1 MLLQLKD
8 FYKAYPGG
16 NRILDIPRL
25 EIPQGI
31 HWIKGRNGSGKTTFF
46 KSIAGIIP
54 SEGEIL
60 LSQQYEIRRNPVEY
74 RLRVNYSEAEPLFPA
89 FLSGKEIL
97 EFIASAKQASNSEKE
112 QLIESLGLKL
122 FFENP
127 CGTYSSGMLKKLSLA
142 MAFLGKPELIML
154 DEPLITI
161 DQISVQV
168 LTRLISDFRKEKGVS
183 FLISSHQDFDP
194 RELSPDAVFQVEDG
208 KIFPLQAC

>member
-1 MLLQLKD
+1 VLRLKN
-8 FYKAYPGG
+8 FCKSYGG
-16 NRILDIPRL
+16 KSVLDIPSFFF
-25 EIPQGI
+25 PSGI

-60 LSQQYEIRRNPVEY
+60 LSQKYEIRRNPVEY
-74 RLRVNYSEAEPLFPA
+74 RLRVNYSEAEPIFPA
-89 FLSGKEIL
+89 FLSGREIL
-97 EFIASAKQASNSEKE
+97 DFIASAKQASNSEKE
-112 QLIESLGLKL
+112 QLLESLGLNL

-161 DQISVQV
+161 DQVSVQV
-168 LTRLISDFRKEKGVS
+168 LTRLIADFRNEKGVS

-194 RELSPDAVFQVEDG
+194 SELSPDAVFQVEGG
-208 KIFPLQAC
+208 KILPLQA

>member
-1 MLLQLKD
+1 VLRLKN

-16 NRILDIPRL
+16 SKILDIPSL

-46 KSIAGIIP
+46 RSIAGIIP
-54 SEGEIL
+54 SEGEIH

-89 FLSGKEIL
+89 FLTGREIL
-97 EFIASAKQASNSEKE
+97 EFIASAKQASNSERE
-112 QLIESLGLKL
+112 QLLESLGLSL

-161 DQISVQV
+161 DQISVQI
-168 LTRLISDFRKEKGVS
+168 LTKLISDFRKEKGVS

-194 RELSPDAVFQVEDG
+194 RELSPDAVFQVEGG
-208 KIFPLQAC
+208 KILPLQA